1 VTDQIGGT
9 SSLDPQGWP
18 LAPGDGIAGVDTT
31 SATQRTG
38 LVVEVLGGPD
48 DHGKYE
54 VVIETRDQRKGRAG
68 EMRQYTV
75 WWPVQA

>member
-1 VTDQIGGT
+1 
-9 SSLDPQGWP
+9 
-18 LAPGDGIAGVDTT
+18 VDTT